1 MPRVDIPFLMH
12 LTVKLSENNF
22 YHHKSSCKQENML
35 KNVLAILFGNLV
47 S

>member
-1 MPRVDIPFLMH
+1 MSRLHIKFPMH

-22 YHHKSSCKQENML
+22 YHHKSSWKQENIL
-35 KNVLAILFGNLV
+35 KNVLTILFGNLV